1 MESEDM
7 LHVTVIK
14 VSHSYLSYPLYQFA
28 RKTCKGILKA
38 FLHSEGGI
46 TQLCE
51 KFYVISH

>member
-46 TQLCE
+46 TQLYE
-51 KFYVISH
+51 EFYVISH